1 MSSTSGEMDDF
12 VIAYKYSCCM
22 RTEMLTYI
30 SCEFEKYNVALTEKN
45 RLAKNEAL
53 KEEQLA
59 SGLKTIQTVH

>member
-1 MSSTSGEMDDF
+1 
-12 VIAYKYSCCM
+12 
-22 RTEMLTYI
+22 MLTYI

-59 SGLKTIQTVH
+59 SGLKTIQTIH